1 VLYSDVLNINPK
13 DPYMTF
19 RDRFVLSKGHASLG
33 YYAVLEAFGF
43 LDKGELATFCEYNS
57 RLGGHPDR
65 NKVPGVEAST
75 GSLGHG
81 LPMAVGMALAL
92 KIQNNPARVFCLVG
106 DGEMNE
112 GSMWES
118 LLLAAHHK
126 LNNLTCIV
134 DYNRSTDRA
143 VDISNLDSKFAAFNW
158 ETLNIDGHDQNAIRY
173 ALQAKSDIKPMAVIA
188 NTIKGKGCS
197 IMENNPEWHHK
208 SPTKDQLKE
217 ILEGLE

>member
-1 VLYSDVLNINPK
+1 
-13 DPYMTF
+13 
-19 RDRFVLSKGHASLG
+19 
-33 YYAVLEAFGF
+33 
-43 LDKGELATFCEYNS
+43 
-57 RLGGHPDR
+57 
-65 NKVPGVEAST
+65 
-75 GSLGHG
+75 
-81 LPMAVGMALAL
+81 MAVGMALAL

-173 ALQAKSDIKPMAVIA
+173 ALQTKSDNKPMVVIA

-208 SPTKDQLKE
+208 SPTKNQLKE